1 MTELTEK
8 PSGGAVSRVFRFV
21 GDCLREM
28 IHGSWRYWTWMAV
41 LAAMLAVGAW
51 SYAQQLSEGLV
62 VTNLTNQVSWG
73 FYIANFTFLVGVAA
87 AAVMIVIPAYIF
99 HREDIKDVV
108 LMGDTMAIAA
118 VTMAILFVVAD
129 LGRPDRLWHLLPG
142 IGIFNFPESML
153 AWDVI
158 VLNGYLALNIGIS
171 AYVVYCH
178 YRGCEPKLRYYFPF
192 VVVAIFWA
200 ISIHTVT
207 AFLYSA
213 NSGRPFWSNPLL
225 APRFIASAFCS
236 GPALMIIGLQIIRR
250 VSRYPIKQSVINH
263 LALVMAVSL
272 QITLF
277 LIGAEL
283 FTEFYNEGEHAASI
297 RYLFLG
303 LDGHDA
309 LTPWIWTALL
319 FLGIA
324 TFIGTVHPL
333 RQNVITMNIACV
345 LTVAGVWIEKGMGM
359 IIPAFVPTP
368 IGEIYE
374 YAPTPIEIG
383 VTIGIWGLG
392 LLIFTLLA
400 KAAIPIACG
409 GLRAPDA
416 KQASPRCDVRGP
428 AGERAGTATAAST
441 T

>member
-1 MTELTEK
+1 MAK
-8 PSGGAVSRVFRFV
+8 
-21 GDCLREM
+21 
-28 IHGSWRYWTWMAV
+28 GSWRYWTWIAV
-41 LAAMLAVGAW
+41 LVAMISVGAW
-51 SYAQQLSEGLV
+51 SYGQQLIDGLV

-87 AAVMIVIPAYIF
+87 AAVMLVIPAYIF

-118 VTMAILFVVAD
+118 VTMAILFVVVD
-129 LGRPDRLWHLLPG
+129 LGRPDRIWHLLPG
-142 IGIFNFPESML
+142 IGIFNFPDSML

-178 YRGCEPKLRYYFPF
+178 YRGCEPKLSYYFPF
-192 VVVAIFWA
+192 VVLAIFWA

-250 VSRYPIKQSVINH
+250 VSHYPIKQSVINH
-263 LALVMAVSL
+263 LALVMATSL

-283 FTEFYNEGEHAASI
+283 FTEFYNEGEHAASV
-297 RYLFLG
+297 RYLFFG
-303 LDGHDA
+303 LDGHAA
-309 LTPWIWTALL
+309 LTPWIWTAVLL
-319 FLGIA
+319 LGIA
-324 TFIGTVHPL
+324 TFIGSVHPL
-333 RQNVITMNIACV
+333 RRNVVLMNVAAV
-345 LTVAGVWIEKGMGM
+345 LTVVGVWIEKGMGM
-359 IIPAFVPTP
+359 IVPAFVPTP

-374 YAPTPIEIG
+374 YTPTLIEIG
-383 VTIGIWGLG
+383 VTVGIWGLG
-392 LLIFTLLA
+392 LMIFTLLA

-409 GLRAPDA
+409 GLRAPGVEPSATKCDA
-416 KQASPRCDVRGP
+416 NIDTSADPDPVDIPESVLQAQTEKS
-428 AGERAGTATAAST
+428 S
-441 T
+441 